1 MFKYIALILCSTSC
15 FATDTCMLQ
24 LQMAADDA
32 SEMSMTSDCI
42 LERNYYAGVYDGL
55 EYAIKTINE
64 KKFEIQGD
72 K

>member
-1 MFKYIALILCSTSC
+1 MFKFLALILCSTSC
-15 FATDTCMLQ
+15 FATDTCMVQ

-32 SEMSMTSDCI
+32 FEMSMTSDCI

-64 KKFEIQGD
+64 KKFETRSN
-72 K
+72 